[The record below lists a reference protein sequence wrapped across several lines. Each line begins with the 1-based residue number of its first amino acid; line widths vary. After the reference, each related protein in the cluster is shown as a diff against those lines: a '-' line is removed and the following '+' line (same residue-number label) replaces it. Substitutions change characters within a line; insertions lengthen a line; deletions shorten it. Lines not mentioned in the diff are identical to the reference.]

1 MNLRSGFT
9 IWVAA
14 SAAAV
19 VVGVFGT
26 WVRVGST
33 GVPGTDS
40 GNHGWIALVV
50 ALLAAGVF
58 WFRGDTRSAGLYVA
72 LLGAIAVA
80 AVAYDRTHLAQAIG
94 GGKIVAAS
102 ARAGWGLDVA
112 FAGSVSL
119 VIAGAAW
126 VLMVT
131 GLPWRWL
138 APATGG
144 APVPPTA
151 VELAARENAE
161 A

>member
-1 MNLRSGFT
+1 MNLRNVFT

-14 SAAAV
+14 SAAVV

-26 WVRVGST
+26 WARVAGS
-33 GVPGTDS
+33 GVPGTDG
-40 GNHGWIALVV
+40 GNHGWIVLVV

-58 WFRGDTRSAGLYVA
+58 WFRGDTRSAGVYVA
-72 LLGAIAVA
+72 LLGAVAVA
-80 AVAYDRTHLAQAIG
+80 AVAYDRRHLADAIG
-94 GGKIVAAS
+94 GGKLVAAS
-102 ARAGWGLDVA
+102 ARAGWGLDLA

-126 VLMVT
+126 VLTMT

-138 APATGG
+138 APAPGG
-144 APVPPTA
+144 APLRPTA
-151 VELAARENAE
+151 VELAARDDAE

>member
-1 MNLRSGFT
+1 MNLRSAFT
-9 IWVAA
+9 IWVGA

-58 WFRGDTRSAGLYVA
+58 WFRGDTRSAGIYVA

-80 AVAYDRTHLAQAIG
+80 VVAYDRTHLADAIG
-94 GGKIVAAS
+94 GGKVVAAS
-102 ARAGWGLDVA
+102 ARTGWGLDLA

-126 VLMVT
+126 VLT
-131 GLPWRWL
+131 ATALLWRWL

-144 APVPPTA
+144 APLRPTA
-151 VELAARENAE
+151 VELAAHDDLEL
-161 A
+161 